1 MTKVKNLKNPVT
13 DGTFPGFS
21 AAQTGK
27 RSVCHRVFAV
37 MCLAAAALFAGQ
49 TRTWSQG
56 EFADFEKG
64 IIKNLSLRSDGQL
77 TLAPR
82 SAELFD
88 TSSAYLWALA
98 RDSKGNLYAGGGNGA
113 KLYRIPP
120 DGKGKLL
127 ADLDALEIHAIAV
140 DSKDRVYA
148 ATTPDGK
155 VYRVT
160 GSGKPEVFYDPK
172 SKYIWAL
179 AFDSHGDLLVA
190 TGDPGEIHRVTPDG
204 KGKVFFKSDETHVRS
219 MTVDANDNAI
229 VGTDPGGLV
238 VRVSPAGEGFVL
250 YQTPKREVTAVAV
263 AGDGAIYAAAVGVKQ
278 AALPAPGAAPA
289 LPMPAPAVATVAVN
303 PPGTPGTTVVRP
315 PAQPPASLGAPAGVS
330 GGSEVYRI
338 EVDGNPRR
346 VWSHA
351 QDVVYAIAFDSAGR
365 AVLGTGNKGN
375 VYRIES
381 PTLWTALL
389 TVPATQVTAFQAG
402 SEGRLYAATGNAGKV
417 YEIGPGLEREGS
429 IESDVFDA
437 GMYSLWGRLSFEAN
451 LNGGKVGIAAR
462 SGNLDRPQKNWSP
475 FSPPVTETK
484 GGSAGSPA
492 ARFVQWKA
500 TLTADSSG
508 HSPELESVD
517 LAYLPKNVEPR
528 IEEIEMTP
536 PNYKF
541 PAPSTPLVATQ
552 QTLNLPPLG
561 KRPAPVFTIDTTTN
575 TPAMQLAKGYVGARW
590 LASDPNG
597 DSLIYTVE
605 IRGAGETEWKPLK
618 DRVAEKYI
626 SWDSTAFPDGEYH
639 LRITASDAPGNPP
652 SEALT
657 ARMES
662 DAFWIDNTPPKITGL
677 AATRAG
683 GKLEVRWHA
692 ADALNN
698 ITKAEYSLDGGE
710 WTVVA
715 PVTKLSDS
723 LDLDYDLMID
733 ARPGEHT
740 IAVRVQDEYE
750 NLASDK
756 VVVRP

>member
-1 MTKVKNLKNPVT
+1 MTKSSIQFVLLCVPV
-13 DGTFPGFS
+13 G
-21 AAQTGK
+21 
-27 RSVCHRVFAV
+27 V
-37 MCLAAAALFAGQ
+37 LLAGQ

-64 IIKNLSLRSDGQL
+64 IVKNLSLRSDGQL
-77 TLAPR
+77 TLAPLSR
-82 SAELFD
+82 EVFD

-98 RDSKGNLYAGGGNGA
+98 QDSKGNLYAGGGNGA

-140 DSKDRVYA
+140 DAKDRVYA
-148 ATTPDGK
+148 ATSPDGK
-155 VYRVT
+155 VYRI
-160 GSGKPEVFYDPK
+160 GGGGKPEVFYDPK

-179 AFDSHGDLLVA
+179 AFDSQGDLLVA
-190 TGDPGEIHRVTPDG
+190 TGDPGEIHRVAPDG
-204 KGKVFFKSDETHVRS
+204 KGRVFFKSGETHVRS
-219 MTVDANDNAI
+219 MTMDSSGNAI
-229 VGTDPGGLV
+229 VGTEPGGLV
-238 VRVSPAGEGFVL
+238 IRVSRGGEGFVL

-263 AGDGAIYAAAVGVKQ
+263 ARDGAIYAAAVGAKQ
-278 AALPAPGAAPA
+278 AVLPAPASA
-289 LPMPAPAVATVAVN
+289 LVAPAPAMATVAVN
-303 PPGTPGTTVVRP
+303 PPGTPAANVVRP
-315 PAQPPASLGAPAGVS
+315 AAQPPASLGTPAGVS

-338 EVDGNPRR
+338 EPNGNPRR
-346 VWSHA
+346 IWNHA
-351 QDVVYAIAFDSAGR
+351 QDVVYAIAFDGADR

-381 PTLWTALL
+381 PTLWTALV
-389 TVPATQVTAFQAG
+389 TVPATQVTAFLAG
-402 SEGRLYAATGNAGKV
+402 REGRLYAATGNTGKV
-417 YEIGPGLEREGS
+417 YEIGPGVEREGT

-437 GMYSLWGRLSFEAN
+437 GMYCLWGRLSFEAK
-451 LNGGKVGIAAR
+451 LNGAEVSIATR
-462 SGNLDRPQKNWSP
+462 SGNLDQPQKNWSA
-475 FSPPVTETK
+475 FSAPITEPK
-484 GGSAGSPA
+484 GGRVGSPA

-500 TLTADSSG
+500 TLSADSAG

-541 PAPSTPLVATQ
+541 PAPVTPLLSTQ

-561 KRPAPVFTIDTTTN
+561 RRPAGGPATISFDTTTS
-575 TPAMQLAKGYVGARW
+575 TPAMQFAKGYVGARW

-605 IRGAGETEWKPLK
+605 IRGASETEWKLLK

-626 SWDSTAFPDGEYH
+626 SWDSTAFPDGEYR
-639 LRITASDAPGNPP
+639 LRVTASDAPGNPP

-657 ARMES
+657 ARQES

-677 AATRAG
+677 AAARTG

-698 ITKAEYSLDGGE
+698 VTKAEYSLDGGE
-710 WTVVA
+710 WAVVA

-723 LDLDYDLMID
+723 LELDYDLTID
-733 ARPGEHT
+733 AGPGEHT

-756 VVVRP
+756 AVVRP

>member
-1 MTKVKNLKNPVT
+1 MTKTPLKNPVT
-13 DGTFPGFS
+13 DGTFSGFS
-21 AAQTGK
+21 ASQTGK
-27 RSVCHRVFAV
+27 RSVCHRVFALL
-37 MCLAAAALFAGQ
+37 CLPVCALVAGQ

-64 IIKNLSLRSDGQL
+64 IVKNLSLRSDGLL

-120 DGKGKLL
+120 DGKSKLV

-155 VYRVT
+155 VYRIT
-160 GSGKPEVFYDPK
+160 GAGKPEVFYDPK

-179 AFDSHGDLLVA
+179 AFNSHGDLLVA

-204 KGKVFFKSDETHVRS
+204 KGRVFFKSDETHVRS
-219 MTVDANDNAI
+219 MAMDASDNAI
-229 VGTDPGGLV
+229 IGTEPGGLV
-238 VRVSPAGEGFVL
+238 VRVSPEGEGFVL

-263 AGDGAIYAAAVGVKQ
+263 AGDGAIYAAAVGAKQ
-278 AALPAPGAAPA
+278 AALPVPAPA
-289 LPMPAPAVATVAVN
+289 LAMPAPVVATVAVN
-303 PPGTPGTTVVRP
+303 PPGTPGTSVARP
-315 PAQPPASLGAPAGVS
+315 AAQPPASLGAPAGVS

-338 EVDGNPRR
+338 EPNGDPRR
-346 VWSHA
+346 IWSHA
-351 QDVVYAIAFDSAGR
+351 QDVVYAIAFDGAGH
-365 AVLGTGNKGN
+365 ALLGTGNKGN

-381 PTLWTALL
+381 PMLWTALL

-402 SEGRLYAATGNAGKV
+402 PEGRLYAATGNAGKL
-417 YEIGPGLEREGS
+417 YEIGPGLEREGT

-437 GMYSLWGRLSFEAN
+437 GMYALWGRLSFEAK
-451 LNGGKVGIAAR
+451 LNGAQVAIATR
-462 SGNLDRPQKNWSP
+462 SGNLDQPQKNWSA
-475 FSPPVTETK
+475 FSAPITETK
-484 GGSAGSPA
+484 GGRAGSPA

-500 TLTADSSG
+500 TITADGSG

-528 IEEIEMTP
+528 IEEIETTP

-541 PAPSTPLVATQ
+541 PAPATLLVSTQ

-561 KRPAPVFTIDTTTN
+561 KRPGPVFTIDATTT
-575 TPAMQLAKGYVGARW
+575 TPAMQFAKGYVGARW
-590 LASDPNG
+590 LAVDPNG

-605 IRGAGETEWKPLK
+605 IRGAGETEWKLLK

-657 ARMES
+657 ARVES

-683 GKLEVRWHA
+683 GKVEIRWHA

-698 ITKAEYSLDGGE
+698 VTKAEYSLDGGE

-723 LDLDYDLMID
+723 LELDYDVTID
-733 ARPGEHT
+733 AAAGEHT
-740 IAVRVQDEYE
+740 IAVRVQDEYD

>member
-1 MTKVKNLKNPVT
+1 M
-13 DGTFPGFS
+13 
-21 AAQTGK
+21 
-27 RSVCHRVFAV
+27 
-37 MCLAAAALFAGQ
+37 
-49 TRTWSQG
+49 
-56 EFADFEKG
+56 
-64 IIKNLSLRSDGQL
+64 
-77 TLAPR
+77 
-82 SAELFD
+82 
-88 TSSAYLWALA
+88 
-98 RDSKGNLYAGGGNGA
+98 
-113 KLYRIPP
+113 
-120 DGKGKLL
+120 
-127 ADLDALEIHAIAV
+127 
-140 DSKDRVYA
+140 
-148 ATTPDGK
+148 
-155 VYRVT
+155 
-160 GSGKPEVFYDPK
+160 
-172 SKYIWAL
+172 
-179 AFDSHGDLLVA
+179 
-190 TGDPGEIHRVTPDG
+190 
-204 KGKVFFKSDETHVRS
+204 
-219 MTVDANDNAI
+219 
-229 VGTDPGGLV
+229 
-238 VRVSPAGEGFVL
+238 
-250 YQTPKREVTAVAV
+250 
-263 AGDGAIYAAAVGVKQ
+263 
-278 AALPAPGAAPA
+278 
-289 LPMPAPAVATVAVN
+289 
-303 PPGTPGTTVVRP
+303 
-315 PAQPPASLGAPAGVS
+315 
-330 GGSEVYRI
+330 YRI
-338 EVDGNPRR
+338 EPNGNPRR
-346 VWSHA
+346 IWSHA
-351 QDVVYAIAFDSAGR
+351 QDVVYAIAFDGAGR

-402 SEGRLYAATGNAGKV
+402 REGRLYAATGNAGKV
-417 YEIGPGLEREGS
+417 YEIGPGLEREGT

-451 LNGGKVGIAAR
+451 LNGGQVAIAAR
-462 SGNLDRPQKNWSP
+462 SGNLDQPQKNWSP
-475 FSPPVTETK
+475 FSPPITETK
-484 GGSAGSPA
+484 GGRVGSPA

-500 TLTADSSG
+500 TLTADGSG

-541 PAPSTPLVATQ
+541 PAPVTPLISTQ

-561 KRPAPVFTIDTTTN
+561 RRPAGGAPAISLDSTTT
-575 TPAMQLAKGYVGARW
+575 TPAMQLAKGYMGARW

-605 IRGAGETEWKPLK
+605 IRGASETEWKLLK

-698 ITKAEYSLDGGE
+698 IAKAEYSLDGGEWTVVAPVTKLSDSLDLDYDLTIDAGPGEHTIAVRVAGRVREPGDVFDAGMYSLWGRLSFEANLNGGQVAIATRSGNLDQPQKNWSPVLAAHHGDEGRPRGFAGGAVRAVESHAHRRWLGAFAGAGIGGPGVPAEERGAAHRRDRDDAAQLQVPGARDAAGFHAADAQSAAAGKTSGGRRAGDFARHHHHHAGHAVRQGVCGRALAGVGPQRRFADLHRGDPRRRRDGVEAAEGSGGGEVHLVGFHGLSGRRIPSAHHGVGRARNPPSEALTARMESDAFWIDNTPPKITGLAATRTGGKLEVRWHAADALNNITKAEYSLDGGE

-723 LDLDYDLMID
+723 LDLDYDLTID
-733 ARPGEHT
+733 AGPGEHT
-740 IAVRVQDEYE
+740 IAVRVEDDYE

-756 VVVRP
+756 VVVGL